1 MNRKSL
7 KFFISQRL
15 FSEKHISILIH
26 FQYLRITAVVFYIFL
41 QNFALEIV
49 ARSAKIDLSEHA
61 WRWTAVLE

>member
-15 FSEKHISILIH
+15 FSFADPHKYS
-26 FQYLRITAVVFYIFL
+26 ITAVVFYILL

>member
-15 FSEKHISILIH
+15 FSFADPHKYS
-26 FQYLRITAVVFYIFL
+26 ITAVVFYIFL

-61 WRWTAVLE
+61 